1 MSTGQT
7 IKCLFSQ
14 EMSSIPEGRRRRKR
28 RGHESNL
35 SRDSPDKCIVL
46 ADMCRYPSVLMV
58 GKSERTGALVTC
70 NNRYTVNLVIYLSWR
85 KEADAQYLEAQTAGR
100 LMFKANTPLTGVY
113 SSLLHVFPTVHQF
126 NQYLQHGQLSVKSF
140 SWPFIL
146 PWQPT
151 CKQTSGSPTG
161 QAGRKSV
168 WTSLE
173 SVFSPSVFPVLL
185 VSPALSE
192 LRTGKMVLGLSTNGS
207 CTHTCWSSHIYCY
220 PPVSIKLAFFPCTL
234 LIAQAA

>member
-7 IKCLFSQ
+7 IKGLFSQ
-14 EMSSIPEGRRRRKR
+14 EMSSIPEGQRRRKR
-28 RGHESNL
+28 QGHESNL
-35 SRDSPDKCIVL
+35 SRDFLDKCIVF

-100 LMFKANTPLTGVY
+100 LMFKANTPLRGVY

-126 NQYLQHGQLSVKSF
+126 NQYLQHDQLSVKSF
-140 SWPFIL
+140 PWPFIL

-151 CKQTSGSPTG
+151 CKQTRGNPTG
-161 QAGRKSV
+161 RLRRKSV
-168 WTSLE
+168 WKSVE
-173 SVFSPSVFPVLL
+173 SVFSPLLFPAPL

-192 LRTGKMVLGLSTNGS
+192 MRAGKTALGLSTNCS
-207 CTHTCWSSHIYCY
+207 WACMS
-220 PPVSIKLAFFPCTL
+220 
-234 LIAQAA
+234 